1 MLMLVRYVLF
11 NVEGSR
17 VVYGKHK
24 VTLSLLLRR
33 RLVVIWIVV
42 LDDDGM
48 RNEKENACENRIMR
62 ATTTRKTASGT
73 NQRTGI
79 QFWARGDAHFIWVT
93 NHES

>member
-48 RNEKENACENRIMR
+48 RNEKENACENRIMQANNARNCLRERTNEPVFNFGR
-62 ATTTRKTASGT
+62 AGMSILFTS
-73 NQRTGI
+73 
-79 QFWARGDAHFIWVT
+79 
-93 NHES
+93 HES

>member
-33 RLVVIWIVV
+33 RLVVIVV
-42 LDDDGM
+42 CLG
-48 RNEKENACENRIMR
+48 
-62 ATTTRKTASGT
+62 
-73 NQRTGI
+73 
-79 QFWARGDAHFIWVT
+79 
-93 NHES
+93 